1 MIPQTLFNIRV
12 LQIPIHNS
20 TPAKTAI
27 IPSITNLGSYK
38 TGVIKDAVPITNR
51 ILKILLPTIF
61 PIAISALPF
70 LAAATDVTSSGS
82 DVPQCN
88 DCQADKSLTNT

>member
-12 LQIPIHNS
+12 LQILIHNS

-38 TGVIKDAVPITNR
+38 TGVIKDAVTNH
-51 ILKILLPTIF
+51 K
-61 PIAISALPF
+61 
-70 LAAATDVTSSGS
+70 
-82 DVPQCN
+82 
-88 DCQADKSLTNT
+88 